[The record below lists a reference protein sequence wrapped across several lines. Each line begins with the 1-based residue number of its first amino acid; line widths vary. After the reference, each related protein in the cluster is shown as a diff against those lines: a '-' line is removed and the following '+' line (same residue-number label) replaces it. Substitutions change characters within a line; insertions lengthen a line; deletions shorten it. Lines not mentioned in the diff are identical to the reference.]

1 VPHAFGLSLQAAAE
15 LQKVFRLI
23 VMATTVHAV
32 LNSIGSAQH
41 PVLHRSSDAMTES
54 RRQLQPAS
62 LKWQEDGEL
71 AAQDVFNLV
80 CRLRA
85 VESGETSN
93 ELWRL
98 AQKYPAPTSRPRYA

>member
-1 VPHAFGLSLQAAAE
+1 MTGQVAAD
-15 LQKVFRLI
+15 LHKVFRPI
-23 VMATTVHAV
+23 VNLATSVPS
-32 LNSIGSAQH
+32 LPFIGSFQH
-41 PVLHRSSDAMTES
+41 RTTPLPVYAMLDA
-54 RRQLQPAS
+54 RRQLEPAS

-98 AQKYPAPTSRPRYA
+98 VQKYPSRSGTFSRYA

>member
-1 VPHAFGLSLQAAAE
+1 MPDE
-15 LQKVFRLI
+15 
-23 VMATTVHAV
+23 
-32 LNSIGSAQH
+32 
-41 PVLHRSSDAMTES
+41 HRTIE
-54 RRQLQPAS
+54 PAS
-62 LKWQEDGEL
+62 LKWRDDGEL

-98 AQKYPAPTSRPRYA
+98 AQKDSQGARRDP

>member
-1 VPHAFGLSLQAAAE
+1 
-15 LQKVFRLI
+15 
-23 VMATTVHAV
+23 M
-32 LNSIGSAQH
+32 
-41 PVLHRSSDAMTES
+41 SDS
-54 RRQLQPAS
+54 PRQIRQIQPAS

-85 VESGETSN
+85 VESGQTSN

-98 AQKYPAPTSRPRYA
+98 AQKYPSQPVRPPQASA

>member
-1 VPHAFGLSLQAAAE
+1 MPD
-15 LQKVFRLI
+15 
-23 VMATTVHAV
+23 
-32 LNSIGSAQH
+32 N
-41 PVLHRSSDAMTES
+41 
-54 RRQLQPAS
+54 RRQVQPAA
-62 LKWQEDGEL
+62 LKWQDDGEL

-98 AQKYPAPTSRPRYA
+98 AQKYPTGSNKRSRHP

>member
-1 VPHAFGLSLQAAAE
+1 MP
-15 LQKVFRLI
+15 
-23 VMATTVHAV
+23 
-32 LNSIGSAQH
+32 
-41 PVLHRSSDAMTES
+41 DS
-54 RRQLQPAS
+54 RRQVQPAA
-62 LKWQEDGEL
+62 LKWQDDGEL

-98 AQKYPAPTSRPRYA
+98 AQKYPNRSSRSAQPGPDSLSPEARPRQD

>member
-1 VPHAFGLSLQAAAE
+1 MP
-15 LQKVFRLI
+15 
-23 VMATTVHAV
+23 
-32 LNSIGSAQH
+32 
-41 PVLHRSSDAMTES
+41 DS
-54 RRQLQPAS
+54 RRPLQPAA

-85 VESGETSN
+85 VESGETGN

-98 AQKYPAPTSRPRYA
+98 AQKYPTRGSRRPSAE